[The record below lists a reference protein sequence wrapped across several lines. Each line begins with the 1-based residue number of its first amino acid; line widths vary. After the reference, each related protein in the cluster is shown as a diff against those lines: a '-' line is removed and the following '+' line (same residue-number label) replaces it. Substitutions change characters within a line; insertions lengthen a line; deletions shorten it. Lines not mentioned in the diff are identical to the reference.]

1 MAAGLTADEIISQA
15 NEYSNRSKDL
25 ETLIRIEELKEKAFT
40 LTPEAVTFF
49 LEKLLEKAE
58 TGNAPLST
66 VWDCFRCLELNGCIA
81 ASHFD
86 YTAVPATLDNPIRV
100 KIETN
105 EECSNDDVLV
115 DHQGFEPRTP

>member
-1 MAAGLTADEIISQA
+1 M
-15 NEYSNRSKDL
+15 
-25 ETLIRIEELKEKAFT
+25 
-40 LTPEAVTFF
+40 TFF

-58 TGNAPLST
+58 TGNATLST
-66 VWDCFRCLELNGCIA
+66 FWDFIRCIKINGYIA
-81 ASHFD
+81 EIHFN